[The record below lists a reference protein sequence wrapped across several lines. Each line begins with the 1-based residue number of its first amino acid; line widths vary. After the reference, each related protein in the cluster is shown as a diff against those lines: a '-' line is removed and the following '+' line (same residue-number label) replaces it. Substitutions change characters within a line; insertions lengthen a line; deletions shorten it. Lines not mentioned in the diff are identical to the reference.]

1 MIYYTQCHIK
11 YSKTFSYTYLIN
23 DFSDRSFVI
32 TISDFLIFYSVFI
45 YASILFNIY
54 SSVKPLL
61 SFTLFNIYI
70 NYYLFITSS

>member
-1 MIYYTQCHIK
+1 MIYYIQYHIK